1 MDTLIEA
8 GISPENRALRRAP
21 ANLVNWQ
28 MLESAA
34 EGYLFFIPLMQEWTA
49 LQRPIDQVKN
59 EELDRLDLA
68 AVSLYEAARQAY
80 DEGYSNRAAAQLQQ
94 ALTRNPNHGQAR
106 LLLGTIL
113 GEENQL
119 AEAVFQFEA
128 AYKLDPPAART
139 VLVAALL
146 QFGDALQEAG
156 NYLEA
161 RAAYERVLAIS
172 PGEKSVRARLRAIKR
187 RIKEPSQ
194 SRNKQDTSH
203 PEKLG
208 QNRRIVTIMI
218 AMSILL
224 LVVIC
229 TWFYVPTANE
239 QIPVSTGAAMISATS
254 AEATAVSADPTQ
266 IGSAGPATST
276 RPSEPSPTGSPDQNA
291 AQELSAAMTTEIP
304 IAPATPTQTSTPETQ
319 LSGRIVVVGSNS
331 MQPLMEALARGF
343 IDKHAN
349 VEIAI
354 EGNSSEAGL
363 EAVQQQ
369 TADLGM
375 VSRTLEQDELAD
387 LANVQVHQV
396 ADPDPIVIIGHILV
410 PVNSLTAQQII
421 DIYTGTIT
429 NWAEISGVDAP
440 IVVVGRTVGAD
451 TRSALERTIAGGQ
464 LGSATGQGVDFE
476 EITDQAVRDTVSSW
490 PYAIGYVHRSAVEPV
505 ADSSLASQS
514 WPAQDIAL
522 LEVKVLAFNQVDPT
536 VENVERGTYPLVR
549 PFTLL
554 TTEPP
559 SELVERWLKFISSPE
574 GREII
579 EVVSRN
585 TAP

>member
-1 MDTLIEA
+1 
-8 GISPENRALRRAP
+8 
-21 ANLVNWQ
+21 
-28 MLESAA
+28 
-34 EGYLFFIPLMQEWTA
+34 
-49 LQRPIDQVKN
+49 
-59 EELDRLDLA
+59 
-68 AVSLYEAARQAY
+68 
-80 DEGYSNRAAAQLQQ
+80 
-94 ALTRNPNHGQAR
+94 
-106 LLLGTIL
+106 
-113 GEENQL
+113 
-119 AEAVFQFEA
+119 
-128 AYKLDPPAART
+128 
-139 VLVAALL
+139 
-146 QFGDALQEAG
+146 
-156 NYLEA
+156 
-161 RAAYERVLAIS
+161 
-172 PGEKSVRARLRAIKR
+172 
-187 RIKEPSQ
+187 
-194 SRNKQDTSH
+194 
-203 PEKLG
+203 
-208 QNRRIVTIMI
+208 
-218 AMSILL
+218 
-224 LVVIC
+224 
-229 TWFYVPTANE
+229 
-239 QIPVSTGAAMISATS
+239 
-254 AEATAVSADPTQ
+254 
-266 IGSAGPATST
+266 
-276 RPSEPSPTGSPDQNA
+276 
-291 AQELSAAMTTEIP
+291 MTTEIP